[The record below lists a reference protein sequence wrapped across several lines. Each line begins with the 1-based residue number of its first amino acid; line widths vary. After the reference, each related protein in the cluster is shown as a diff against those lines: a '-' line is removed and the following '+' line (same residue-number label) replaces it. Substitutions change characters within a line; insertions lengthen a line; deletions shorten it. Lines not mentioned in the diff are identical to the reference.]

1 MMHPPLAVRRRFHAP
16 ALIAVLLLVAGP
28 LQADAAQAPPPS
40 DLQFT
45 ISVAAS
51 AHSEPIT
58 GRMYVL
64 IDTDS
69 TSPALSQRSLGH
81 QPISSSR
88 GVPFFAIDIHQL
100 EPGQT
105 AVIDAST
112 PGFPQRSLRDL
123 PPGDYFVQAL
133 VNVYTEFH
141 RADGH
146 VIWAH
151 MDQWDGQHF
160 NWAPGNL
167 LSAVKRVRL
176 DPVVGYDV
184 ALAATEVI
192 PPIEMPPDDEWVKRV
207 RIQSDLLSEFWGH
220 PIYIGA
226 TVLLP
231 KGYDTNPN
239 VRYPTV
245 YQQGHFDL
253 RAPFRFQTTPL
264 NESPAARAARLGRG
278 VENGYE
284 FYQAWN
290 SPDFPRMFAV
300 TFQHPTPYF
309 DDSYTVN
316 SANNGPYADAILT
329 ELIPYLEQEFRM
341 IPESYARL
349 LTGGSTGGYEA
360 LALQVHH
367 PTFFGGTWVYY
378 PDTIDFRRLFLINIY
393 EDENAFLVP
402 GWGLG
407 NVQPERYA
415 FRSAEGQSIFTIRDL
430 SRLASMLGSKG
441 RSTDYL
447 EAWEASF
454 GPVGDDGYTRP
465 LWDKQTGKIDREV
478 AQYWREEGYDL
489 RYYTEQNWSTI
500 GQHLVGKLHFICGD
514 MDNYFFNQP
523 VYMMEEFLEGTTDPY
538 YAGSFRYGRP
548 NKPHGWTPITNAELM
563 DEMAALITQNTP
575 AGHDAGM
582 WRY

>member
-1 MMHPPLAVRRRFHAP
+1 MMHSPLAVRRRFHAP

-28 LQADAAQAPPPS
+28 LQADAAQGTPPS

-58 GRMYVL
+58 GRIYAL

-88 GVPFFAIDIHQL
+88 GVSFFAIDIHQL

-123 PPGDYFVQAL
+123 
-133 VNVYTEFH
+133 
-141 RADGH
+141 
-146 VIWAH
+146 
-151 MDQWDGQHF
+151 
-160 NWAPGNL
+160 
-167 LSAVKRVRL
+167 
-176 DPVVGYDV
+176 
-184 ALAATEVI
+184 
-192 PPIEMPPDDEWVKRV
+192 
-207 RIQSDLLSEFWGH
+207 LSEFWGH

-226 TVLLP
+226 AVLLP